1 MPEHDTPNQDE
12 HTRPNEATPPD
23 ATGGSSPTPSLLR
36 RLLDRGAQPYCDVA
50 GIPRL
55 RRAMDNT
62 PFLPWPIRS
71 RHVEAWAANL
81 YYCQTGQLVTRS
93 ELQQA
98 LLVLEGI
105 ALENPEADR
114 EIEDAIEEEPLLTML
129 MVLLTDRNTWE
140 GTASQLLSELTQ
152 LAWGHGV
159 NPDRHPAW
167 PVDAARLSSR
177 LRQLTDWLAKAGI
190 VYTYERSAHQRK
202 HSFKRSNDASSS

>member
-1 MPEHDTPNQDE
+1 MPEDDPHNQDE
-12 HTRPNEATPPD
+12 HTHANGDTP
-23 ATGGSSPTPSLLR
+23 AEGSGGNTPAPSVLQLL
-36 RLLDRGAQPYCDVA
+36 LESGAQPYCDVA

-55 RRAMDNT
+55 RRETDNA

-71 RHVEAWAANL
+71 RQVEAWAANL
-81 YYCQTGQLVTRS
+81 YYRQNGQLIGRS

-105 ALENPEADR
+105 ALENPEGDG
-114 EIEDAIEEEPLLTML
+114 EIDDVIEEEPVLTML
-129 MVLLTDRNTWE
+129 IVLLTDRNTWE

-152 LAWGHGV
+152 LAWSHGV

-177 LRQLTDWLAKAGI
+177 LRQLTPWLAKAEI
-190 VYTYERSAHQRK
+190 IYSYERSAYQRK

>member
-1 MPEHDTPNQDE
+1 
-12 HTRPNEATPPD
+12 
-23 ATGGSSPTPSLLR
+23 
-36 RLLDRGAQPYCDVA
+36 
-50 GIPRL
+50 
-55 RRAMDNT
+55 MDNT